1 MQLFS
6 NGLRRSI
13 RRAFVLALFASPAHG
28 QLIGVEEDTGKFFAI
43 STADSSMQ
51 LIDSTGIAGLG
62 AMEFN
67 PMDGFYYGFTTG
79 ASPSL
84 YRFTIPPTLDHV
96 TSELVGPLGVFAFE
110 GGIAFS
116 PNGTAYAVNGGV
128 TVPVLFTLNL
138 TTGAAAIVNSFAG
151 RHDIAGL
158 GWRGDGMLIGLDS
171 TDNSLLTID
180 PQTAAVTTLDGVA
193 ATIGGIGGMALN
205 GDLGYF
211 VTAGPLA
218 IRPGSNEL
226 YRFDPLTGEQF
237 FVGSFDQRI
246 LGAGF
251 SGLTFVPEPA
261 TLALMALGGLVF
273 ARRR

>member
-6 NGLRRSI
+6 NGLWRSI
-13 RRAFVLALFASPAHG
+13 RRAFVVALFASPAHG

-128 TVPVLFTLNL
+128 TVPVLLTLNL
-138 TTGAAAIVNSFAG
+138 TTGAATVVNSFAG

-193 ATIGGIGGMALN
+193 ATVGGIGGMALN

-246 LGAGF
+246 LGTGF

-261 TLALMALGGLVF
+261 TLALMALGGLVL